1 MKTYFNL
8 RSTIGNSSWPQ
19 RALIV
24 MAALVVVAV
33 VSIML
38 MQALRPDLGVAPAAP
53 PAPVVNTAPNS
64 NNTPISGT
72 GSAYNGSAYV
82 EYLLAA
88 PAAQNPNVPISGTGS
103 AYDGGA
109 YGAAR
114 SPSALTRVPYE
125 AGWQLYDNGWAG
137 GPRTVPQSEIGSG
150 IGSVYDSG
158 AYGTAHPAAQA
169 QPTGLGIDLPAD
181 TDFRGMPAGLTDY
194 LRRKP

>member
-19 RALIV
+19 RGL
-24 MAALVVVAV
+24 AALATLAVAAV
-33 VSIML
+33 VGITL
-38 MQALRPDLGVAPAAP
+38 IQALRPVVHAVPAAPAAQVAN
-53 PAPVVNTAPNS
+53 PAVPNP
-64 NNTPISGT
+64 NVPISGA
-72 GSAYNGSAYV
+72 GSAYDGSAYV

-137 GPRTVPQSEIGSG
+137 GPRTAPQS
-150 IGSVYDSG
+150 
-158 AYGTAHPAAQA
+158 
-169 QPTGLGIDLPAD
+169 
-181 TDFRGMPAGLTDY
+181 
-194 LRRKP
+194 